1 MFTRTKKLIGDEGLQ
16 RLFASRVLVVGV
28 GGVGGYAVEMLA
40 RAGVGTLGIMD
51 GDLVDITNKNRQIIA
66 LDSTVGMPKV
76 DAFEKRIRDI
86 NANCRVIKFN
96 ERFSADNAK
105 VLDMQWDYIVDAID
119 SFEDKVN
126 LICLAKQKDIKIVSA
141 MGAGNRVDLCD
152 FEICDIYKTSYDPL
166 AKKLRKALKERDIK
180 KHDVCYT
187 NSPRMPTDG
196 GVGSVSYIPPL
207 CGIKLAG
214 YVIQK
219 ILKSDAFEFMLSEF
233 ES

>member
-1 MFTRTKKLIGDEGLQ
+1 MFTRTQKLIGEDGLQ

-28 GGVGGYAVEMLA
+28 GGVGGYTVEMLA

-66 LDSTVGMPKV
+66 LDSTVGIPKV
-76 DAFEKRIRDI
+76 DVFEKRICDI
-86 NANCRVIKFN
+86 NTNCNVIKLG
-96 ERFSADNAK
+96 ERFSADNSK
-105 VLDMQWDYIVDAID
+105 VLDMEWDYVVDAID

-126 LICLAKQKDIKIVSA
+126 LICLAKQKDIKIISA
-141 MGAGNRVDLCD
+141 MGAGNRVELCD

-187 NSPRMPTDG
+187 NSPAMPTYG
-196 GVGSVSYIPPL
+196 GVGSVSYVPPL

-214 YVIQK
+214 FVITK
-219 ILKSDAFEFMLSEF
+219 LLEV
-233 ES
+233 